1 MKILLTGHKG
11 FIGSHLLRSLE
22 NQYEVI
28 CADKKEN
35 LDLCDQALTESL
47 PDCDVVVHL
56 AAING
61 TKLFYDIP
69 FDVATNNLLPT
80 VNLLNRYR
88 NTDTKFIFAS
98 TCEIFNGATDLFN
111 YKIPTDEK
119 VPVVFDDILNPR
131 WSYSLPKALGEN
143 LVANSGLN
151 WTILR
156 FFNIYGPG
164 QIDHFIPEFVNR
176 VLNQKIQIV
185 GNDTRS
191 FCYVDDA
198 VKLTKNLIE
207 NCPNQIINVG
217 NDEEFEIA
225 YVARKILKIMEIDPS
240 LLEIL
245 PGKKGSA
252 RRRCPDISIAKK
264 LTNFD
269 SFTPIETGLKHTI
282 ASLL

>member
-1 MKILLTGHKG
+1 MKILLTGHRG

-22 NQYEVI
+22 NWHDVI
-28 CADKKEN
+28 CADKKQN
-35 LDLCDQALTESL
+35 INLCDQAVTEGL
-47 PDCDVVVHL
+47 PDCDIVVHL

-111 YKIPTDEK
+111 YKIPTDEQ
-119 VPVVFDDILNPR
+119 VPVVFDNILNPR

-143 LVANSGLN
+143 LVANSGLD

-164 QIDHFIPEFVNR
+164 QIDHFIPEFVDR
-176 VLNQKIQIV
+176 VLKQEIQIF

-191 FCYVDDA
+191 FCYIDDA
-198 VKLTKNLIE
+198 IKITKNLIE
-207 NCPNQIINVG
+207 SCPNQIINVG

-225 YVARKILKIMEIDPS
+225 DVARNILKIMDIDPS
-240 LLEIL
+240 LLEIM

-252 RRRCPDISIAKK
+252 RRRCPDISLAKK
-264 LTNFD
+264 LTNFN